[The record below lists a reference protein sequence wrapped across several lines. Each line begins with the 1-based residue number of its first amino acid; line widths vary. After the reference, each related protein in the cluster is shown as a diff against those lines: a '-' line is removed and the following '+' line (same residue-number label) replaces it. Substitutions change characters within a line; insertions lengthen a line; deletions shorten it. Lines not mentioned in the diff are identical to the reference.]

1 MRQATASGRDTVR
14 ATRSI
19 RDSTFAIIA
28 NGAHDSPPAGP
39 FQEYLVANGARR
51 VTMVVHPLTGEGDPR
66 HEITVY
72 ERGSEGS
79 RRWVRLPS
87 GPPYTY
93 PLDFFVP
100 PWPEPVDGWFAFNN
114 LACARGTL
122 ARRLGRATTVVYWAV
137 DFVPA
142 RFGTGLM
149 TRAYDVLDRW
159 CCLHADARFELS
171 RAALDARTERHRLV
185 AGDEAVARVVPIGA
199 WLDRVPV
206 VPEHGWEARR
216 VVFIGHLV
224 PRQGVEMLIEA
235 LRLLSKRGIE
245 FHAEVAGR
253 GPLEETLR
261 AAASAE
267 DLDGRLRFHGFI
279 SDHREVEALLANAS
293 VAVAPYDTRLESFT
307 RFADPSKL
315 KSYVAAGLPTLT
327 TDVPPNAR
335 ELADRAGAEVVPFD
349 AESFADAI
357 ERALAS
363 PSEWAR
369 RRAAALAY
377 AQGFDWSEI
386 FTRALEAVDFRA

>member
-1 MRQATASGRDTVR
+1 M
-14 ATRSI
+14 RSI
-19 RDSTFAIIA
+19 RESTFAIIA

-39 FQEYLVANGARR
+39 FQEYLVAQGARR
-51 VTMVVHPLTGEGDPR
+51 VTMIVHPLTGEGDPR

-72 ERGSEGS
+72 DRDHEAR

-87 GPPYTY
+87 RPPHTY

-122 ARRLGRATTVVYWAV
+122 ARRLGRAGTVVYWAV
-137 DFVPA
+137 DFVPD
-142 RFGTGLM
+142 RFGPGLM
-149 TRAYDVLDRW
+149 TRAYDALDRW

-171 RAALDARTERHRLV
+171 RAALDGRTERHRIA
-185 AGDEAVARVVPIGA
+185 AGAEAPAQVVPVGA

-206 VPEHGWEARR
+206 VPEDGWQGRR

-235 LRLLSKRGIE
+235 LRLLSKRGVAFE
-245 FHAEVAGR
+245 AHVAGR
-253 GPLEETLR
+253 GPLEETVR
-261 AAASAE
+261 AAASE
-267 DLDGRLRFHGFI
+267 NDLDGRLRFHGFI

-293 VAVAPYDTRLESFT
+293 VAVAPYDTQVESFT

-327 TDVPPNAR
+327 TDVPPNAH
-335 ELADRAGAEVVPFD
+335 ELAQRAGAEVVPFD
-349 AESFADAI
+349 AASFADAI

-363 PSEWAR
+363 PHDWER
-369 RRAAALAY
+369 RRTAAIEY
-377 AQGFDWSEI
+377 ARGFDWSEI
-386 FTRALEAVDFRA
+386 FTRALEAVDFRP